1 MKKSEKILLQILIC
15 VVLLAGVWMFFL
27 NPALEKKEVLRER
40 EEAARIQQEQMQALI
55 DNTALEDDLN
65 VQQNISKENYEF
77 FYSVLNSYNIDK
89 IVNDL
94 AKENSL
100 YVQSLQIGEY
110 TDASSDFNIE
120 TEAATEA
127 AVNTAEDIT
136 EETASESENISGQ
149 KKENQ
154 AKLLKSQVSISVS
167 GTYDNI
173 LAYVKALN
181 AKSICLRI
189 DSISLSE
196 NDRDATGNAT
206 QNAAIGLSLYGINK
220 PAEQPEKEVSESK

>member
-1 MKKSEKILLQILIC
+1 MKKSEKILLQILVC
-15 VVLLAGVWMFFL
+15 VVLLAAIWMFFL
-27 NPALEKKEVLRER
+27 NPALEKKEVLMER

-55 DNTALEDDLN
+55 DNTELEDDLK

-77 FYSVLNSYNIDK
+77 FYSVLNSYNIDQ

-110 TDASSDFNIE
+110 ADASSDFTIE
-120 TEAATEA
+120 TEAVTEA
-127 AVNTAEDIT
+127 VENSSED
-136 EETASESENISGQ
+136 TASETEVIQ
-149 KKENQ
+149 EPKKENQ
-154 AKLLKSQVSISVS
+154 AKLLKNQVSISVS
-167 GTYDNI
+167 GTYANI

-189 DSISLSE
+189 DSITLSE
-196 NDRDATGNAT
+196 NDRDATGSANQNAT
-206 QNAAIGLSLYGINK
+206 IGLSLYGINK
-220 PAEQPEKEVSESK
+220 PAEQSESETSKSE

>member
-15 VVLLAGVWMFFL
+15 VVLLAVVWMFFL
-27 NPALEKKEVLRER
+27 KPALEKKEVLRER
-40 EEAARIQQEQMQALI
+40 EEAARIEQEQMQALI
-55 DNTALEDDLN
+55 EKATLEDELL

-110 TDASSDFNIE
+110 TDASSDFVIE
-120 TEAATEA
+120 TEETPEA
-127 AVNTAEDIT
+127 IDESA
-136 EETASESENISGQ
+136 EETTSADQVIEE
-149 KKENQ
+149 KVENQ
-154 AKLLKSQVSISVS
+154 AKLLKSQVSISIS

-196 NDRDATGNAT
+196 NNRDATGNAS
-206 QNAAIGLSLYGINK
+206 QNATIGLSLYGINK
-220 PAEQPEKEVSESK
+220 PKEQSVNESSETK

>member
-120 TEAATEA
+120 TEEATEA

-149 KKENQ
+149 KKR
-154 AKLLKSQVSISVS
+154 KSGKIIKKP
-167 GTYDNI
+167 GFNF
-173 LAYVKALN
+173 
-181 AKSICLRI
+181 RI
-189 DSISLSE
+189 RYL
-196 NDRDATGNAT
+196 
-206 QNAAIGLSLYGINK
+206 
-220 PAEQPEKEVSESK
+220 

>member
-1 MKKSEKILLQILIC
+1 MS
-15 VVLLAGVWMFFL
+15 
-27 NPALEKKEVLRER
+27 
-40 EEAARIQQEQMQALI
+40 
-55 DNTALEDDLN
+55 
-65 VQQNISKENYEF
+65 

-120 TEAATEA
+120 TEEATEA

-149 KKENQ
+149 KR
-154 AKLLKSQVSISVS
+154 KSGKIIKKP
-167 GTYDNI
+167 GFNF
-173 LAYVKALN
+173 
-181 AKSICLRI
+181 RI
-189 DSISLSE
+189 RYL
-196 NDRDATGNAT
+196 
-206 QNAAIGLSLYGINK
+206 
-220 PAEQPEKEVSESK
+220 

>member
-15 VVLLAGVWMFFL
+15 IVLLAGVWMFFL

-40 EEAARIQQEQMQALI
+40 EEAARIEQEQMQALI
-55 DNTALEDDLN
+55 ENTALEDDLT

-77 FYSVLNSYNIDK
+77 FYSVLNSYNIDE

-110 TDASSDFNIE
+110 VDASSDFTIE
-120 TEAATEA
+120 TEAETEA
-127 AVNTAEDIT
+127 VVDAAEDSTAE
-136 EETASESENISGQ
+136 SEVIQEP

-196 NDRDATGNAT
+196 NDRDATGNAK
-206 QNAAIGLSLYGINK
+206 QNATIGLSLYGINK
-220 PAEQPEKEVSESK
+220 PAEQPKNETSETE

>member
-15 VVLLAGVWMFFL
+15 VVLLAVVWMFFL
-27 NPALEKKEVLRER
+27 KPALEKKEVLRER
-40 EEAARIQQEQMQALI
+40 EEAARIEQEQMQALI
-55 DNTALEDDLN
+55 EKATLEDELL

-110 TDASSDFNIE
+110 TDASSDFVIE
-120 TEAATEA
+120 TEETPEA
-127 AVNTAEDIT
+127 IDESA
-136 EETASESENISGQ
+136 EETTSDDQVIEA
-149 KKENQ
+149 KVENQ
-154 AKLLKSQVSISVS
+154 AKLLKSQVSISIS

-196 NDRDATGNAT
+196 NNRDATGNAS
-206 QNAAIGLSLYGINK
+206 QNATIGLSLYGINK
-220 PAEQPEKEVSESK
+220 PKEQSLNESSETK

>member
-15 VVLLAGVWMFFL
+15 VVLLAVVWMFFL
-27 NPALEKKEVLRER
+27 KPALEKKEVLRER
-40 EEAARIQQEQMQALI
+40 EEAARIEQEQMQALI
-55 DNTALEDDLN
+55 EKATLEDELL

-110 TDASSDFNIE
+110 TDASSDFVI
-120 TEAATEA
+120 
-127 AVNTAEDIT
+127 VT
-136 EETASESENISGQ
+136 EETPEAIDESAEETTSDDQVIEA
-149 KKENQ
+149 KVENQ
-154 AKLLKSQVSISVS
+154 AKLLKSQVSISIS

-196 NDRDATGNAT
+196 NNRDATGNAS
-206 QNAAIGLSLYGINK
+206 QNATIGLSLYGINK
-220 PAEQPEKEVSESK
+220 PKEQSGNESSETK